1 MHNMYNE
8 LNTTVGGDCMFKRQA
23 ITDERIVNAQNRIYR
38 ELYIIVMVICII
50 SMIVKSILGRGGL
63 EYVVAEFAIL
73 LTGGVYYLVRSAR
86 MGIYSEEA
94 EIKSAGSKWNAET
107 KSLIY
112 SGGFVLLIG
121 IVLGIVFG
129 LNSALNY
136 SDSPTQAV
144 TYFVLVF
151 FVTIFM
157 YVPFLFLVIYIPHL
171 LAKKKSERV
180 NRQMLEQ
187 MEDDK

>member
-8 LNTTVGGDCMFKRQA
+8 LSTKVGGDCMFKRQT

-38 ELYIIVMVICII
+38 ELYTIVTVICII
-50 SMIVKSILGRGGL
+50 SMVVKSIIGNKGF
-63 EYVVAEFAIL
+63 EYNIGEFLIL
-73 LTGGVYYLVRSAR
+73 LIGGVYYLVRSAR

-107 KSLIY
+107 KTLIY
-112 SGGFVLLIG
+112 SGGFVLLMG

-136 SDSPTQAV
+136 SDSTTQAL
-144 TYFVLVF
+144 TNFMCRFYF
-151 FVTIFM
+151 
-157 YVPFLFLVIYIPHL
+157 
-171 LAKKKSERV
+171 
-180 NRQMLEQ
+180 
-187 MEDDK
+187 